1 MIVSILTRRVS
12 AVFVS
17 LRGGHG
23 RGDAGGEESGRVC
36 VTVFVCLSLSE
47 EDTDEVML
55 AGRNLGV
62 FVGILTM
69 TATWVGGGYINGSAE
84 ETFKSG
90 LVWTQAPFGYSISLA
105 LG

>member
-1 MIVSILTRRVS
+1 
-12 AVFVS
+12 
-17 LRGGHG
+17 
-23 RGDAGGEESGRVC
+23 
-36 VTVFVCLSLSE
+36 
-47 EDTDEVML
+47 ML